1 MALLL
6 RPSMLDDLGLVAAL
20 GWQAWEVSR
29 RTGIR
34 VDLVTDNV
42 PEELPEGHRTCVYRV
57 VQEALHNVSRHA
69 EAHKVQIAVRQAGGG
84 LLLTVQDD
92 GKGFDPQL
100 VRGLG
105 LLGMEERAKHLGGT
119 FHIRSQ
125 MGGGT
130 LLTVSLP
137 LVAPYM
143 RTPPG

>member
-1 MALLL
+1 MAFLG
-6 RPSMLDDLGLVAAL
+6 RPRSTI
-20 GWQAWEVSR
+20 WAWSQPWVGKPVRVSR

-69 EAHKVQIAVRQAGGG
+69 EAHRRQIAVRQEGGDQMG
-84 LLLTVQDD
+84 AVQDD
-92 GKGFDPQL
+92 GKGSDPQL

-119 FHIRSQ
+119 FHI
-125 MGGGT
+125 
-130 LLTVSLP
+130 
-137 LVAPYM
+137 
-143 RTPPG
+143 